1 MKTKLAT
8 AIALSLLAGTTF
20 AAPTFYGEIDLS
32 VDHVQADN
40 KNGVED
46 RHITDLNSNNSFLG
60 LKGDEKLTDR
70 LSALYQAEFTFYGD
84 EGSNSS
90 NDVFVPRNI
99 LIGLKDEKIGALKV
113 GKIDTPVKQ
122 LSSVVD
128 TFNNYVANNAD
139 VAGIMAGENRI
150 DNVLVYETP
159 AFQVG
164 EGKIEAKLQLAT
176 GEGNETIKATKG
188 GSTVAGRGLGDSWS
202 SSVVYSDKTFV
213 AGLGYDKAIPSRLLA
228 RGFLNADTAGRDV
241 DELSNFTTEL
251 NTIRAIGRVNLD
263 NGLSI
268 RGLYQVSEV
277 EDADASVPVNSTVEG
292 VTTNIAP
299 AFARNIDDAQ
309 AWLVGAEY
317 NLPNAKNWT
326 VKGQYSYSDVTFD
339 DATSDFEAKQIL
351 AGVDYAFS
359 KQVKVYGTAGYLT
372 IEQGSDEDNQFL
384 LGTGFEYKF

>member
-8 AIALSLLAGTTF
+8 AIAFSLLAGTTF

-32 VDHVQADN
+32 LDHVQADN

-70 LSALYQAEFTFYGD
+70 LSALYQAEFTFYVDNG
-84 EGSNSS
+84 GST
-90 NDVFVPRNI
+90 DTFVPRNL
-99 LIGLKDEKIGALKV
+99 LIGLKDEKLGTLKA

-159 AFQVG
+159 AFNVG
-164 EGKIEAKLQLAT
+164 EGKLEAKLQLAT
-176 GEGNETIKATKG
+176 GEGNDTINSTKG
-188 GSTVAGRGLGDSWS
+188 GYTVAGRGLGDSWS

-213 AGLGYDKAIPSRLLA
+213 AGLGYDKAIPSRFLG
-228 RGFLNADTAGRDV
+228 RGFLNADNTAPLLGQDV
-241 DELSNFTTEL
+241 TASRNVIAEA
-251 NTIRAIGRVNLD
+251 NTIRAIGRINLD
-263 NGLSI
+263 NGLSL
-268 RGLYQVSEV
+268 RALYQNSDIEN
-277 EDADASVPVNSTVEG
+277 ASASPTANQAAAAT
-292 VTTNIAP
+292 
-299 AFARNIDDAQ
+299 IDDAQ
-309 AWLVGAEY
+309 AWLIGAEY

-326 VKGQYSYSDVTFD
+326 VKGQYSYSDVTFNN
-339 DATSDFEAKQIL
+339 ASPDFEVNQIL

-372 IEQGSDEDNQFL
+372 VEQGSDEDKQIL
-384 LGTGFEYKF
+384 VGTGFEYKF

>member
-8 AIALSLLAGTTF
+8 AIAFSLLAGTTF

-70 LSALYQAEFTFYGD
+70 LSALYQAEFTFYVDNG
-84 EGSNSS
+84 GSS
-90 NDVFVPRNI
+90 DTFVPRNL
-99 LIGLKDEKIGALKV
+99 LIGFKDEKLGTVKL

-159 AFQVG
+159 AFQLG
-164 EGKIEAKLQLAT
+164 EGKLEGKLQLAT
-176 GEGNETIKATKG
+176 GEGNDTIESTKG
-188 GSTVAGRGLGDSWS
+188 GYTVAGRGLGDSWS
-202 SSVVYSDKTFV
+202 SSVVYSDKMFV
-213 AGLGYDKAIPSRLLA
+213 AGLGYDKAIPSRFLS
-228 RGFLNADTAGRDV
+228 RGFLNADNTDARRGQDVTASRNV
-241 DELSNFTTEL
+241 LAEA
-251 NTIRAIGRVNLD
+251 NTIRAIGRINLD
-263 NGLSI
+263 NGLSL
-268 RGLYQVSEV
+268 RALYQTSDIEN
-277 EDADASVPVNSTVEG
+277 ADASPT
-292 VTTNIAP
+292 P
-299 AFARNIDDAQ
+299 ANALVAANIDDAQ
-309 AWLVGAEY
+309 AWLIGAEY

>member
-8 AIALSLLAGTTF
+8 AIAFSLLAGTTF

-32 VDHVQADN
+32 LDHVQADN

-70 LSALYQAEFTFYGD
+70 LSALYQAEFTFYVDNG
-84 EGSNSS
+84 GST
-90 NDVFVPRNI
+90 DTFVPRNL
-99 LIGLKDEKIGALKV
+99 LIGLKDEKLGTLKA

-159 AFQVG
+159 AFNVG
-164 EGKIEAKLQLAT
+164 EGKLEAKLQLAT
-176 GEGNETIKATKG
+176 GEGNDTINSTKG
-188 GSTVAGRGLGDSWS
+188 GYTVAGRGLGDSWS
-202 SSVVYSDKTFV
+202 SSVLYSDKTFV
-213 AGLGYDKAIPSRLLA
+213 AGLGYDKAIPSRFLG
-228 RGFLNADTAGRDV
+228 RGFLNADNTAPLLGQDV
-241 DELSNFTTEL
+241 TASRNVIAEA
-251 NTIRAIGRVNLD
+251 NTIRAIGRINLD
-263 NGLSI
+263 NGLSL
-268 RGLYQVSEV
+268 RALYQNSDIEN
-277 EDADASVPVNSTVEG
+277 ASASPTANQAAAAT
-292 VTTNIAP
+292 
-299 AFARNIDDAQ
+299 IDDAQ
-309 AWLVGAEY
+309 AWLIGAEY

-326 VKGQYSYSDVTFD
+326 VKGQYSYSDVTFNN
-339 DATSDFEAKQIL
+339 ASPDFEVNQIL

-372 IEQGSDEDNQFL
+372 VEQGSDEDKQIL
-384 LGTGFEYKF
+384 VGTGFEYKF